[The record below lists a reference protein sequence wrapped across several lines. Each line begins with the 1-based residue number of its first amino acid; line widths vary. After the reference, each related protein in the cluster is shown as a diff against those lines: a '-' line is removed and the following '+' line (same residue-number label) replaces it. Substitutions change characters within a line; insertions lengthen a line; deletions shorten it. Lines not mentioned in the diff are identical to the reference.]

1 MRVFV
6 GDEQLWISRLGLP
19 KPDGSTGWTLVSADQ
34 PLPPAS
40 VYLDLSGV
48 YAQERPTE
56 TPADAYWLVH
66 APEYTLA
73 ELPPNTIR
81 FNGWPG
87 FSQGNEWE
95 VAAGGPAGEEI
106 CAALFQSLGKQP
118 ILVPDQVGFI
128 GARVLASIINEAY
141 LLLGEGSASRSDI
154 DLAMK
159 LGTNYPMGP
168 FEWGDRIGLHTL
180 YSLLK
185 RLAEKDPRYEPAPVL
200 TAAIQTQ

>member
-40 VYLDLSGV
+40 VYLDLSGH
-48 YAQERPTE
+48 YAQKHPAE
-56 TPADAYWLVH
+56 TPADAYWMVH

-95 VAAGGPAGEEI
+95 VVAVDAVGQEI
-106 CAALFQSLGKQP
+106 CSALLQSLGKQP
-118 ILVPDQVGFI
+118 ILVPDQIGFI
-128 GARVLASIINEAY
+128 GARVLASVINEAY

-168 FEWGDRIGLHTL
+168 FEWSEQIGLPAVHA
-180 YSLLK
+180 LLK
-185 RLAEKDPRYEPAPVL
+185 RLAENDPRYEPAPAL
-200 TAAIQTQ
+200 TSAIQTQ